1 EAFKQAVRA
10 RADLAE
16 AHLNLGITYGQLGRY
31 QEAIGAFR
39 QVILL
44 IPDDA
49 DAHFGLGLS
58 YLSVGDKGLALEE
71 YKVLK
76 PLNRTL
82 ANELF
87 DRIYE

>member
-1 EAFKQAVRA
+1 
-10 RADLAE
+10 
-16 AHLNLGITYGQLGRY
+16 LNLGITYGQLGRY

-39 QVILL
+39 QVLL
-44 IPDDA
+44 LSPDDA

-58 YLSVGDKGLALEE
+58 YLSAGDKGLALEE

-76 PLNRTL
+76 TLNKTL